1 MAQPVTTIRKAKG
14 AAAKAAAPVAYF
26 NGKYVRKKSVK
37 ISPDDR
43 GFLFGDGVY
52 EVVRSYGG
60 RIFALGE
67 HVGRLRRGLGDLR
80 ISGFDA
86 GDFADIAERLLEEN
100 DLANA
105 DALVYT
111 QVTRG
116 AAPRRHAFPTTPTAP
131 TVYATA
137 TPFQPKGDPADGI
150 RVITLPDNRWARC
163 DIKTL
168 NLLPNCLANQRAQE
182 AGATEAILVRDGVA
196 LEATASSFLA
206 VFDGEVRTAPATN
219 YILPSITRAIA
230 LDLCRD
236 AGIPLRETP
245 VFLDELDLADELF
258 LAGTTMEL
266 MPIVML
272 DGQPVGDGRP
282 GPVHGR
288 LYELFCERVRSGA

>member
-1 MAQPVTTIRKAKG
+1 MAQPVTTIRKAKRS
-14 AAAKAAAPVAYF
+14 AAKAAEPVAFF

-60 RIFALGE
+60 RIFALDE
-67 HVGRLRRGLGDLR
+67 HVQRLQRGLGELR
-80 ISGFDA
+80 IEGFEA
-86 GDFADIAERLLEEN
+86 GDFAAIAEKLLEDN
-100 DLANA
+100 DLAKK
-105 DALVYT
+105 DALVYV

-116 AAPRRHAFPTTPTAP
+116 AAPRRHAFPTAPTTP

-137 TPFQPKGDPADGI
+137 TPFQPKGDPADGV

-163 DIKTL
+163 DIKTV

-182 AGATEAILVRDGVA
+182 AGCTEAILVRDGVA
-196 LEATASSFLA
+196 LEATASSLLA

-219 YILPSITRAIA
+219 YILPSITRAVA
-230 LDLCRD
+230 LELCRT
-236 AGIPLRETP
+236 AGIPQRETP
-245 VFLDELDLADELF
+245 VFLDELELADELF

-266 MPIVML
+266 MPIVMV

-282 GPVHGR
+282 GPIHGR
-288 LYELFCERVRSGA
+288 LYELFRERVASGA

>member
-14 AAAKAAAPVAYF
+14 AAAKTAEPVAYF
-26 NGKYVRKKSVK
+26 NGKYLRKKSVK

-60 RIFALGE
+60 RIFALDE
-67 HVGRLRRGLGDLR
+67 HVERLRRGLGQLR

-86 GDFADIAERLLEEN
+86 GDFADIAGKLLAEN

-163 DIKTL
+163 DIKTV
-168 NLLPNCLANQRAQE
+168 NLLPNCMANQRAQE

-219 YILPSITRAIA
+219 YILPSITRAVA
-230 LDLCRD
+230 LGLCRD
-236 AGIPLRETP
+236 AGIPMRETP
-245 VFLDELDLADELF
+245 VFLDELELADELF

-266 MPIVML
+266 MPIVMV

-282 GPVHGR
+282 GPVHRR
-288 LYELFCERVRSGA
+288 LYELFRERVRSGA